1 MTLKPCQKE
10 AMKTLAWC
18 DPYFLPD
25 ISKAQL
31 RCTKAD
37 RIAEVEFRIDMV
49 DSFVISQAK
58 RTLIMKLC
66 DGCTCEKEDA

>member
-25 ISKAQL
+25 ITIARL
-31 RCTKAD
+31 ICTKTG
-37 RIAEVEFRIDMV
+37 RIAEVELRIDMV
-49 DSFVISQAK
+49 DSLVLSQAK
-58 RTLIMKLC
+58 RTLLMNLC